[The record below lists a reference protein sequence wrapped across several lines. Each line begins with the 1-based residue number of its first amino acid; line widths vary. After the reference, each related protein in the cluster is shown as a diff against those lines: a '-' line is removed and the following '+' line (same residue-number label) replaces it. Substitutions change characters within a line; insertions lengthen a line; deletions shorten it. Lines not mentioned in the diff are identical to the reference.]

1 MLNVSITQVNV
12 WKIYINVFVIGAF
25 AALAIVRIPLNVNV
39 ADAVNANIALVDM
52 TVSIVVGILILMIN
66 EIKLV
71 ILLLII

>member
-1 MLNVSITQVNV
+1 MNV
-12 WKIYINVFVIGAF
+12 WKIYGNVFVIGAF

>member
-1 MLNVSITQVNV
+1 MLNISIIQVNV

-52 TVSIVVGILILMIN
+52 IASIVVGILILMIN

>member
-1 MLNVSITQVNV
+1 MLNVFVIQGNV

-25 AALAIVRIPLNVNV
+25 AALAIVRIPLNANV
-39 ADAVNANIALVDM
+39 ADAVNTNIAVIDM

>member
-1 MLNVSITQVNV
+1 MLNVFVIQGNV

>member
-1 MLNVSITQVNV
+1 M
-12 WKIYINVFVIGAF
+12 IGAF

>member
-12 WKIYINVFVIGAF
+12 WKIYMNVFVIIAL
-25 AALAIVRIPLNVNV
+25 AALAIVRIPPNVNV
-39 ADAVNANIALVDM
+39 ADVVNANIALVDM
-52 TVSIVVGILILMIN
+52 TDSIVVGILILMIN